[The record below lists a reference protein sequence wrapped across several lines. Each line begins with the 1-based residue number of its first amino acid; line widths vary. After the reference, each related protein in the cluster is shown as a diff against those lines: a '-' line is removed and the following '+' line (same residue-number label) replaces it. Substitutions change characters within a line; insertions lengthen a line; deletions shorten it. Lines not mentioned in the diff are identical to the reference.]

1 MQFAEMLVLSL
12 ILIGQ
17 QDECESADLA
27 NGARDEDDVRVQG
40 SSLGGILV
48 GSARCPPNKILEPDG
63 WLARR

>member
-48 GSARCPPNKILEPDG
+48 GSARST
-63 WLARR
+63 